1 MNELIDFCLDTENPE
16 KNYNLGLWYDNQG
29 HTASA
34 HTYYLRAA
42 ERAEN
47 KILAYESLLRS
58 SICCKKQET
67 REVTE
72 KSLIQSALSL
82 MPERPEA
89 YYFLCLMYEKKQE
102 WDQVYTYASIGLNC
116 HDKEIE
122 PINIPEYKGKY
133 LLMYQK
139 AISSWWWGKGK
150 ESRELFHSLV
160 DDYWNELDEP
170 HKKSVEKNL
179 IQLGENIKINSHFYE
194 SKQMIIDEN
203 LWETNEL
210 ITDNID
216 EKFTYPNDFDWAD
229 LTEEDIFTIDREIV
243 HENVYRFW
251 NDVKEGDTV
260 LDVGASVGAYTIS
273 ILDKKPKKV
282 YCVEPSKNLLKTLVK
297 NCSEKLFNSPNTEIK
312 YINNGIV
319 ENYDDSINVFG
330 SDKNFIPIT
339 FKELIEKYSINSID
353 YMKVDCE
360 GGEYSIFNDD
370 NIDFIADNVAFISIE
385 IHLKGDGFREKFKNF
400 RDKYLSRFGDYK
412 VMSCTRQNIKWGES
426 IDITNMI
433 FENEFI
439 DQYNYEFMVY
449 INNKKKN

>member
-1 MNELIDFCLDTENPE
+1 MNKLIDFCLDTENPE
-16 KNYNLGLWYDNQG
+16 KNYKLAQWYEEQG
-29 HTASA
+29 HTGPA

-42 ERAEN
+42 ERSEDKN
-47 KILAYESLLRS
+47 LSYKSLIKS
-58 SICCKKQET
+58 AICCKKQQT

-72 KSLIQSALSL
+72 KSLLDSALTL
-82 MPERPEA
+82 LPERPEA
-89 YYFLCLMYEKKQE
+89 YYFLSLFYEKKEDWQNCY
-102 WDQVYTYASIGLNC
+102 VNASLGSNCYKNNLEDIG
-116 HDKEIE
+116 IE
-122 PINIPEYKGKY
+122 EYVGKY
-133 LLMYQK
+133 ALIFQK

-150 ESRELFHSLV
+150 ETRELFDILTNEYWEFMNDEYKKLV
-160 DDYWNELDEP
+160 N
-170 HKKSVEKNL
+170 KNL
-179 IQLGENIKINSHFYE
+179 VNILKKPAIQNDK
-194 SKQMIIDEN
+194 
-203 LWETNEL
+203 
-210 ITDNID
+210 
-216 EKFTYPNDFDWAD
+216 KFTYPNDFDWAD

-273 ILDKKPKKV
+273 ILDQKPKKV

-370 NIDFIADNVAFISIE
+370 NIDFISDNVAFISIE

-400 RDKYLSRFGDYK
+400 RDKYLSRFGDCK
-412 VMSCTRQNIKWGES
+412 VMSCTRQNINWGES

-433 FENEFI
+433 FDDNFI
-439 DQYNYEFMVY
+439 DEYNCEFMIY
-449 INNKKKN
+449 IDNKKKKKT